1 MEKTG
6 DGEGRWRQWRWL
18 LFQIQRGG
26 WWKAKK
32 EEEEDEDRMEEE
44 AGERELEEMEM
55 GGRVS
60 KSDLF

>member
-1 MEKTG
+1 M
-6 DGEGRWRQWRWL
+6 
-18 LFQIQRGG
+18 FQIQRGG